1 MSINKAILVGNVGK
15 DPDIRYFDKESERK
29 NTVAT
34 FTLATTERGYTLAN
48 GTQVPDRTEWHNIVC
63 WRGLAELAEK
73 YIRKGSH
80 IYVEGKITTRS
91 WEKDG
96 ITRFTTEILAEKID
110 LLGKKPEVGVVS
122 EQAPSTGYSDRTQ
135 PTQSPTTNLT
145 SVPGDK
151 DDLPF

>member
-15 DPDIRYFDKESERK
+15 DPEIRYFERDNDKK
-29 NTVAT
+29 NSVAT

-48 GTQVPDRTEWHNIVC
+48 GTQVPERTEWHNIVA

-73 YIRKGSH
+73 YIRKGSQ
-80 IYVEGKITTRS
+80 IYIEGKISTRS

-96 ITRFTTEILAEKID
+96 ITKYTTEIIAENIQ
-110 LLGKKPEVGVVS
+110 LLGAKRVDATPGATQVDNKK
-122 EQAPSTGYSDRTQ
+122 ATPSTQMPEPNS
-135 PTQSPTTNLT
+135 SA
-145 SVPGDK
+145 